1 MTRKVRKGPEAEY
14 DLLDFFANDFFAH
27 NILTGFSVTPLTVRL
42 EYRDGDR
49 AVHSDLL
56 THCTYQV
63 ARQTDTFK

>member
-1 MTRKVRKGPEAEY
+1 MTRKVRKGPEAED
-14 DLLDFFANDFFAH
+14 DLLDFFAH
-27 NILTGFSVTPLTVRL
+27 NILTKFSLTPLTVRL